1 MTNTEAHARLKG
13 TLAGEKNEILFS
25 QFNIN
30 YNEVELIFRRGSILL
45 RQTQHTEENT
55 KTVAEEA
62 GTEETKEQ
70 VIKKGVTG
78 KICLVHDD
86 LVEKEAFYLKY
97 DLIN

>member
-1 MTNTEAHARLKG
+1 M
-13 TLAGEKNEILFS
+13 
-25 QFNIN
+25 
-30 YNEVELIFRRGSILL
+30 
-45 RQTQHTEENT
+45 
-55 KTVAEEA
+55 AEEA

-86 LVEKEAFYLKY
+86 LVEKEAFYVKY